1 MSLFWLFCTMML
13 RGITG
18 NGRTENWGRREAKFV
33 FQWQTISATQNWEL
47 YRIASFVLHTSSVP
61 TECITSLHHEY
72 RGIEH
77 LVSRLFPRPLVAWC
91 RKGKS
96 WGGAGNEATLSR
108 SAYPVG
114 SWFLVNIAPGTVTP
128 LCIRQL
134 KATVTYRSEVR
145 YSLILRSLSRFL
157 SFSVQKGKQRSQ
169 NEAKTYRHVVSFC
182 TTQKQDT
189 VKDDYRNISPIWIY
203 NNALSRCVH
212 VYVNRL
218 LMWKTSKWNQ
228 LTLIVISTY

>member
-1 MSLFWLFCTMML
+1 MS
-13 RGITG
+13 I
-18 NGRTENWGRREAKFV
+18 V
-33 FQWQTISATQNWEL
+33 EL
-47 YRIASFVLHTSSVP
+47 NT
-61 TECITSLHHEY
+61 
-72 RGIEH
+72 
-77 LVSRLFPRPLVAWC
+77 LFPGSSSGLWLHDV
-91 RKGKS
+91 GKAKA
-96 WGGAGNEATLSR
+96 GEEPGNEATLSR
-108 SAYPVG
+108 SEYPVG

-134 KATVTYRSEVR
+134 KATVTYGSEVR

-189 VKDDYRNISPIWIY
+189 VQDDYRNISPIWIY
-203 NNALSRCVH
+203 DNALSRC